1 MGSFAA
7 PKCPGLGNLGTMK
20 KTFLRAGLAAIGLV
34 AMTATASAQV
44 CVFGIFGAAIYVAA
58 TEKRELTQKEAMTCG
73 LSRMFEDKKDDKDTA
88 KGKARSARAAKTAR
102 AKAADKKE

>member
-1 MGSFAA
+1 MRKTLLGAA
-7 PKCPGLGNLGTMK
+7 FT
-20 KTFLRAGLAAIGLV
+20 AVGLV

-44 CVFGIFGAAIYVAA
+44 CVLGIFGAAIYVAA

-73 LSRMFEDKKDDKDTA
+73 LSRMFDDKKDEQDTA
-88 KGKARSARAAKTAR
+88 KIKGKNAKANKTAR

>member
-1 MGSFAA
+1 MR
-7 PKCPGLGNLGTMK
+7 
-20 KTFLRAGLAAIGLV
+20 KTFLGAASAAIGLV

-44 CVFGIFGAAIYVAA
+44 CVLGIFGAAIYVAA

-73 LSRMFEDKKDDKDTA
+73 LSRMFDDKKDDKDTA
-88 KGKARSARAAKTAR
+88 KAKGKSAKATKTAR